1 MTNLYRITA
10 PVAEYGDITGGCQF
24 AKGVYEGPVEPGPLA
39 YMRGAGYTVE
49 PVDAEPD
56 PPHDPSAETSGER
69 PSLPARSAAK
79 PDWVAAAV
87 VRALAEDP
95 TVDEAEIRAAAEAN
109 TKEQLIELL
118 TATTEEQT
126 A

>member
-49 PVDAEPD
+49 DLDAEPE
-56 PPHDPSAETSGER
+56 PPHDPPAAGEL
-69 PSLPARSAAK
+69 PPLPARSAAK
-79 PDWVAAAV
+79 PEWVDAAV
-87 VRALAEDP
+87 ARKVAEEPD
-95 TVDEAEIRAAAEAN
+95 VDEAVARAAAEAH